1 VEARSFV
8 KHTYTERVSIH
19 AFEASL
25 VGGCVTYDTQ
35 APIPG
40 TARSPRP
47 RNAKPCPG
55 FLFWLAEIL

>member
-1 VEARSFV
+1 V
-8 KHTYTERVSIH
+8 KHTYTQRVSIH